1 MPASRPAKQRLQLRA
16 PAIVANSGRVRRHGG
31 LFSMPYSRL
40 FRALRNE
47 QPDVALVVARTL
59 MDSVEALNNEIGEIC
74 LAELASL

>member
-1 MPASRPAKQRLQLRA
+1 
-16 PAIVANSGRVRRHGG
+16 
-31 LFSMPYSRL
+31 MPYSRL

-47 QPDVALVVARTL
+47 QPDAALVVARTL